1 MTRRGNSMKNN
12 KGLLVL
18 GLFIVLLIAVL
29 SFMLFIKAGVSFI
42 GWLMM
47 IALLLIFG
55 FFIYRT
61 HGKGISFIGILSG
74 VMVVSIFLVFSFTG
88 GFSSGGKSSVVS
100 DGVDRSDLGNI
111 MSGQYYFDNG
121 NTVYYSNFDDSFKAH
136 IYEMD
141 EKTGA
146 NKPIF
151 DGFGWSLVPYKGYL
165 YFSGNTGDM
174 IDGTYRLFK
183 LDLKDYTY
191 EVINEDYCYNMS
203 MHDGW
208 LYFINRSSSGTYS
221 YKRLNLK
228 NDEIETIVEDGSGQN
243 VIVYNKKLYYL
254 DANGSIVRADLN
266 GNDPEI
272 VVGNRCSSFIIGDG
286 SLVFVQDGTL
296 MNSKPDGQ
304 DIEVI
309 READDNEIYTLNSS
323 GNLIFFSVFNSDG
336 YDYSKNGYEYSL
348 YSIRSNGR
356 NEKLIYAGV
365 SYGVYIN
372 VVDKSVYAL
381 DYIMDSEAGH
391 PYQLTIV
398 SVFDMDG
405 DNLALLPN

>member
-1 MTRRGNSMKNN
+1 
-12 KGLLVL
+12 
-18 GLFIVLLIAVL
+18 
-29 SFMLFIKAGVSFI
+29 
-42 GWLMM
+42 
-47 IALLLIFG
+47 
-55 FFIYRT
+55 
-61 HGKGISFIGILSG
+61 
-74 VMVVSIFLVFSFTG
+74 
-88 GFSSGGKSSVVS
+88 
-100 DGVDRSDLGNI
+100 
-111 MSGQYYFDNG
+111 
-121 NTVYYSNFDDSFKAH
+121 
-136 IYEMD
+136 
-141 EKTGA
+141 
-146 NKPIF
+146 
-151 DGFGWSLVPYKGYL
+151 
-165 YFSGNTGDM
+165 
-174 IDGTYRLFK
+174 
-183 LDLKDYTY
+183 TY

-243 VIVYNKKLYYL
+243 VIVYNKMIYYL

-266 GNDPEI
+266 GNNPEI

-296 MNSKPDGQ
+296 MKSKPDGQ

-309 READDNEIYTLNSS
+309 READENEIYTLNSS